1 MAKIPSPCIGVC
13 KYKRE
18 GHCIGCSMTEDQ
30 KKIYKSLKNNR
41 FRQGFLTML
50 DAQQQ
55 MLGDY
60 GHWEKPMTVNARRL
74 RPRLRPK
81 SENRSAVKCA

>member
-13 KYKRE
+13 KYKRDW
-18 GHCIGCSMTEDQ
+18 HCIGCSMTEDQ

-55 MLGDY
+55 LLAVGIYVDEKY
-60 GHWEKPMTVNARRL
+60 THDTKDPSCVCLNLCGH
-74 RPRLRPK
+74 
-81 SENRSAVKCA
+81 